1 VNIYN
6 KALNVLIVRK
16 FEENKVVIRFLKSK
30 RDRPYN
36 VQKKKDKRTNN
47 DLQNITHKRS
57 SPTIPTKN
65 RRVNPG
71 ALEG

>member
-30 RDRPYN
+30 KNRQYN
-36 VQKKKDKRTNN
+36 GQKKKYKGTNN
-47 DLQNITHKRS
+47 DFQNIHIKLK
-57 SPTIPTKN
+57 I
-65 RRVNPG
+65 
-71 ALEG
+71 E